1 MRHRA
6 RDERGQAFALMVIA
20 LIALL
25 GTGAIV
31 MDVGFAWYAKRQV
44 QASADAAALAGAQ
57 ELPDV
62 AAATSRANQYA
73 GLNTPD
79 NLNNINVAVTTR
91 CSVTATNGNWCGPGK
106 AYQANTI
113 AVTETGSTPTWFAK
127 IFGINKFDVKGVAT
141 ACQPCS
147 SSPADIMIVLD
158 RTGSM
163 CSPTGP
169 GNVCIDLNNAKDGI
183 QTLFNIMDPNIDTVG
198 MVALPPYNNTGAN
211 AVCGNA
217 STSNTV
223 TINGKSVIPSNY
235 DQANLVYLNDPLA
248 SDFKTSATSPL
259 NPSSS
264 LVKHTTDDTS
274 GVRNCIQSFG
284 STSYDEALK
293 AGQAELD
300 ADGRPGV
307 PKYLIFMT
315 DGEANL
321 GGYWAGVAGH
331 GYEPDLGDPATGFDM
346 SPAGTASTINP
357 GDAQP
362 CHNAINVANTI
373 KASGTT
379 IYSIGYA
386 LGQANCVHGVWGQ
399 VDASQAANQ
408 NDWTNFVC
416 TAIGSPA
423 IKTNSPA
430 RSWDLAPS
438 NSLRPAHLQGIYTA
452 PPTAAN
458 NTNGNMNPCTNKLVY
473 DSTLNQ
479 YVNPHDE
486 LPRITS
492 YTTVQ
497 TIASPGDFYNKAT
510 PGDLTTIFASI
521 AADITKGT
529 SRLVDDSY

>member
-1 MRHRA
+1 MRQRS
-6 RDERGQAFALMVIA
+6 RSERGQAFALMIIA

-25 GTGAIV
+25 GTAALV

-57 ELPDV
+57 ELPDIT
-62 AAATSRANQYA
+62 AATNTAKQYA
-73 GLNTPD
+73 DLNTPD
-79 NLNNINVAVTTR
+79 NLSNFAKVVTTR
-91 CSVTATNGNWCGPGK
+91 CSTTAKNANWCGPGK

-113 AVTETGSTPTWFAK
+113 SVTETGSTPTWFAK
-127 IFGINKFDVKGVAT
+127 VFGISKFDVKGIAT

-163 CSPTGP
+163 CQPTGP
-169 GNVCIDLNNAKDGI
+169 GNVCTDLNNAKDGI

-198 MVALPPYNNTGAN
+198 LAALPPFNNTGTN
-211 AVCGNA
+211 AVCGTA

-223 TINGKSVIPSNY
+223 TINGKTVSPSNY
-235 DQANLVYLNDPLA
+235 DQANLVYLNDPLQ
-248 SDFKTSATSPL
+248 SDFKTSASSPL
-259 NPSSS
+259 NPASS
-264 LVKHTTDDTS
+264 LVKHTVDDTS

-300 ADGRPGV
+300 KDGRPGV
-307 PKYLIFMT
+307 PKFLIFMT

-331 GYEPDLGDPATGFDM
+331 GYEPDLGDPATGFNM
-346 SPAGTASTINP
+346 PGGASSSINP

-362 CHNAINVANTI
+362 CHNAINVATNI
-373 KASGTT
+373 KAAGTT
-379 IYSIGYA
+379 IYTIGYA

-399 VDASQAANQ
+399 VDASQASDQ

-416 TAIGSPA
+416 RTIGSPP
-423 IKTNSPA
+423 IKVNSPA

-438 NSLRPAHLQGIYTA
+438 NSLKPAHLQGIYTA
-452 PPTAAN
+452 PPSAPDK
-458 NTNGNMNPCTNKLVY
+458 TNGNLNPCTNKLVY
-473 DSTLNQ
+473 DPTLKQ

-497 TIASPGDFYNKAT
+497 TIASPGDFYNQPT
-510 PGDLTTIFASI
+510 PGDLTNIFAAI